1 MTKQLAPI
9 EELAKQCNAD
19 IGTWDKSGNG
29 GLLLSFTKDDLIT
42 FRQAIIKD
50 FVSKAE
56 VKAALID
63 DPLHLNGI
71 TKDDAAMNYY
81 SKRGKATKLYAL
93 PDWIEK

>member
-9 EELAKQCNAD
+9 ELLAREYINAMGYAIMDNSELEQ
-19 IGTWDKSGNG
+19 
-29 GLLLSFTKDDLIT
+29 L
-42 FRQAIIKD
+42 RQAIIKD